1 MLKFSLCT
9 AVLLFSTAVAGA
21 GGANPQ
27 ASRASGQGALT
38 APMKFFTSSEG
49 RFSIMMPGTPVQ
61 GSQQAKISDSAS
73 TTIYQ
78 FEVSLANNNISYLL
92 MYNDY
97 PAGYAEDGPQAVLA
111 RTRDGAARSKTMN
124 SDQAI
129 EMTVSAG
136 PDASSS
142 KDASDQ
148 GRSSAG
154 AVVPGRAFTC
164 TDSDGYNYSV
174 RQFLYGKRLYQLIV
188 VSNKGM
194 TAAQADEF
202 MNSFRIF

>member
-1 MLKFSLCT
+1 MLRFSLT
-9 AVLLFSTAVAGA
+9 AAVLLFSTAVAGA
-21 GGANPQ
+21 GRAAPQ
-27 ASRASGQGALT
+27 ASGAAGQSAST
-38 APMKFFTSSEG
+38 APMQFFTSSEG
-49 RFSIMMPGTPVQ
+49 RFSVMMPGTPAKD
-61 GSQQAKISDSAS
+61 SQQAKLGDSAS

-78 FEVSLANNNISYLL
+78 FSVSLANDNISYMV

-97 PAGYAEDGPQAVLA
+97 PAGYAEDAPQAVLA
-111 RTRDGAARSKTMN
+111 RTRDGAVKSKTLN

-142 KDASDQ
+142 KDAGDQ

-154 AVVPGRAFTC
+154 AVVPGRAFTAA
-164 TDSDGYNYSV
+164 DSDGWNYSV
-174 RQFLYGKRLYQLIV
+174 RQFLRGKRLYQLIV
-188 VSNKGM
+188 VSGKGM
-194 TAAQADEF
+194 TAAQTGEF